1 MDICFYLHAHQ
12 PRRLKDF
19 SIFDVGQEAGYFD
32 ESKNKKYLQR
42 VVDKSYLPTNNRLLN
57 LIEKTNG
64 DFKVS
69 FSVTGTLLEQ
79 LESYA
84 PEVIDSF
91 KRLHDTGSVE
101 FISETY
107 YHTLASIYSPEEF
120 KKQVQL
126 QEKKLEDLFGAKPE
140 VFRNT
145 ELAYSDEVGSLVS
158 ELGYRGVLT
167 EGADRV
173 LGWRSPNFV
182 YKSKQDLNLLL
193 KNYRLS
199 DDIAFRFSEET
210 WSEYPLDA
218 SKLKRWIS
226 ALEDSADV
234 VNLFMDYE
242 TFGEHQWEETGIFE
256 FLEAFP
262 VEILE
267 NSTNN
272 NFLTPS
278 EVLDKHSSKGQLDV
292 PEVISWADTERDLS
306 AWQGNRLQKSV
317 LEKIY
322 SIEEKVKK
330 TEDIQSLKDWRH
342 LQTSDHFYYMC
353 TKWFAD
359 GDVHKYFNP
368 YDSPYEAYIN
378 YVNVLEDLEHR
389 LEEKKGRQRV
399 RVKQN

>member
-19 SIFDVGQEAGYFD
+19 SIFDVGKEAGYFD
-32 ESKNKKYLQR
+32 ESENKRYLRR
-42 VVDKSYLPTNNRLLN
+42 VIDKSYLPTNRRLLD
-57 LIEKTNG
+57 LIKKTDG

-79 LESYA
+79 LERYA
-84 PEVIDSF
+84 PEVITSF
-91 KRLHDTGSVE
+91 QNLYQTGSVE

-107 YHTLASIYSPEEF
+107 YHSLASIYSPEEF
-120 KKQVQL
+120 RNQVRL
-126 QEKKLEDLFGAKPE
+126 QEEKLEDLFGAKPE

-145 ELAYSDEVGSLVS
+145 ELAYSNEVGALVS

-173 LGWRSPNFV
+173 LEWRSPNFV
-182 YKSKQDLNLLL
+182 YSFDQDLSLLL

-199 DDIAFRFSEET
+199 DDIAFRFSEEN

-218 SKLKRWIS
+218 SKLERWIS
-226 ALEDSADV
+226 ALEGSADV

-242 TFGEHQWEETGIFE
+242 TFGEHQWEQTGIFE

-262 VEILE
+262 VEILK

-272 NFLTPS
+272 FVTPS
-278 EVLDKHSSKGQLDV
+278 EAFDKNTPKGKLDV

-306 AWQGNRLQKSV
+306 AWQGNDLQKSV
-317 LEKIY
+317 LKKIY
-322 SIEEKVKK
+322 SIEEEVKRNK
-330 TEDIQSLKDWRH
+330 DSRTLEDWRH
-342 LQTSDHFYYMC
+342 LQTTDHFYYMC

-368 YDSPYEAYIN
+368 YNSPYEAYIN

-389 LEEKKGRQRV
+389 LENEKERQRV